1 MQCKGFLIVIN
12 LLIFSSIQEDV
23 QAQKNPPGI
32 PRVNQYHITKPVG
45 AIIRFPNAV
54 IRPSWYTEN
63 LAGFCRPEWKL
74 EKATG
79 IPLRLRLG
87 SLEYVNRLEGKR

>member
-1 MQCKGFLIVIN
+1 MQRKGFLIVFN
-12 LLIFSSIQEDV
+12 TLIFIFLYDNV
-23 QAQKNPPGI
+23 KAQKIPASTLKTSPRLTVNAPGGI
-32 PRVNQYHITKPVG
+32 VLR
-45 AIIRFPNAV
+45 PNAA
-54 IRPSWYTEN
+54 IPASWYTDN

-74 EKATG
+74 EKTTG